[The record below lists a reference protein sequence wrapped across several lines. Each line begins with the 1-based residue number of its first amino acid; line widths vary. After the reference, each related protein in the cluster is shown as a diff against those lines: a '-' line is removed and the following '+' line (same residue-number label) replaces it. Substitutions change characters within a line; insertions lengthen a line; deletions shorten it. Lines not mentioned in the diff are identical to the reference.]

1 MVLSRSAKIV
11 LAAFVIFDLLLALTL
26 VSLYSIRSQR
36 QLLTE
41 LSALGMSV
49 YPEPIQLTDFQLTD
63 HFSNSFTEQDLRGYW
78 SILLLGYTHCPDI
91 CPLTMAELKQFYER
105 LDDPEI
111 KHELRIVM
119 VSVDSAR
126 DTPATMAS
134 YVNSFN
140 RDFIGL
146 SGDHDAISKLARQ
159 VFVAH
164 SVTAVMPDHS
174 EHGNGNGNGNESE
187 DEYVIEHSSHL
198 AIINKAGQLQAV
210 VRQPIRDQDLST
222 AMRLLRN
229 R

>member
-1 MVLSRSAKIV
+1 MVLSRNAKIGLV
-11 LAAFVIFDLLLALTL
+11 AFVIFDLLLVLTL

-36 QLLTE
+36 DLLTE
-41 LSALGMSV
+41 LNALGMSV
-49 YPEPIQLTDFQLTD
+49 YPEPIPLTTFQLTD
-63 HFSNSFTEQDLRGYW
+63 QFGDSFTEQDLSGHW
-78 SILLLGYTHCPDI
+78 SILLLGYTNCPDV

-111 KHELRIVM
+111 KHEARIVM
-119 VSVDSAR
+119 VSVDIAR

-146 SGDHDAISKLARQ
+146 SGDEDAISRLARHL
-159 VFVAH
+159 FVAH
-164 SVTAVMPDHS
+164 S
-174 EHGNGNGNGNESE
+174 EHDDTNDDG
-187 DEYVIEHSSHL
+187 YVIEHSSHL

-210 VRQPIRDQDLST
+210 VRQPIRDQDLSK
-222 AMRLLRN
+222 AFRLLIN

>member
-1 MVLSRSAKIV
+1 MVLSRNAKIGLV
-11 LAAFVIFDLLLALTL
+11 AFVIFDLLLVLTL

-36 QLLTE
+36 DLLTE
-41 LSALGMSV
+41 LNALGMSV
-49 YPEPIQLTDFQLTD
+49 YPEPIPLTTFQLTD
-63 HFSNSFTEQDLRGYW
+63 QFGDSFTEQDLSGHW
-78 SILLLGYTHCPDI
+78 SILLLGYTNCPDV

-111 KHELRIVM
+111 KHEARIVM
-119 VSVDSAR
+119 VSVDIAR

-146 SGDHDAISKLARQ
+146 SGDEDAISRLARQ
-159 VFVAH
+159 LFVAH
-164 SVTAVMPDHS
+164 SVTAPMPDHS
-174 EHGNGNGNGNESE
+174 EHDDTNDDG
-187 DEYVIEHSSHL
+187 YVIEHSSHL

-210 VRQPIRDQDLST
+210 VRQPIRDQDLSK
-222 AMRLLRN
+222 AFRLLIN